1 MNRLQEKYQK
11 EIVASLKDE
20 LTLGNVHEVPRI
32 EKVVIN
38 VGTGRAINDSRILET
53 AKNTLKKISGQ
64 QPVETVA
71 SKSIAGFKLREG
83 VPIGVK
89 VTLRGERAYDFIDRL
104 ISIVLP
110 RTRDFRGLS
119 TKAFDPHG
127 NYSLGLSDQ
136 SVFPELS
143 YEDANVTHGMQ
154 INIVTNTNPEQARTL
169 LKALG
174 FPFERSENG

>member
-1 MNRLQEKYQK
+1 MNRLQTAYQDK
-11 EIVASLKDE
+11 MITSLKDE
-20 LTLGNVHEVPRI
+20 LKLSNVHEVPRI

-38 VGTGRAINDSRILET
+38 VGTGRALNDSRVLET
-53 AKNTLKKISGQ
+53 AKNTLRTITGQ
-64 QPVETVA
+64 QPVETLA
-71 SKSIAGFKLREG
+71 RKSIAGFKLREN

-89 VTLRGERAYDFIDRL
+89 VTLRGERMYEFLDRL

-119 TKAFDPHG
+119 AKAFDPHG

-143 YEDANVTHGMQ
+143 YDDVTITHGMQ
-154 INIVTNTNPEQARTL
+154 INIVTNTDPEKSRAL